1 MAAAGGTVFFVPV
14 QHVDSFTVTAIM
26 DVHHKRNSFLLGD
39 KSLCPDKHIVPFR
52 QKIHNEKT
60 FTIFDRKAARR
71 ESVEE
76 QYKKKKTGSA
86 KKAAPHG
93 IKDRKSASEQ
103 KKKAQRAERIPER
116 KKSNWDDGEFLDDWD
131 EVSGKTAAHSNKR
144 RVKKPAGKSS
154 QTFHEKSSQT
164 FHEKSSQNRTVK
176 RSASASTAASGRN
189 RKRRSA
195 RKEPMAALDI
205 AIALTGVLVLA
216 AAAFTTSMYLGRNEQ
231 NKQMEAVAAVGKN
244 LEAIGMSGEEV
255 LSAVAVAAQNVSEE
269 ASEEETTETENGY
282 EEKDLEAN
290 VDVILKL
297 SSMQKDM
304 KIKFADKNSGK
315 LIGNQ
320 PFTVKLEG
328 ASSQNA
334 KDDDKDGIIYL
345 KDLKAG
351 DYVVTVTGPDEIS
364 GRKAAGISGRVT
376 VKDKIEYKKVDV
388 TDEIKKES
396 EINVAKEDT
405 AIAPA
410 VESVLQDTVEWVA
423 STKTP
428 AGNGQ
433 EYEEVG
439 KSDIPEP
446 AQARLLEPEIKY
458 AYFAKE
464 TQIAVF
470 DQPREESP
478 AERENT
484 PPSESESSS
493 ESEST
498 KPSESESTK
507 STESESESGSSKPT
521 ESESTKPSE
530 SESTKPS
537 ESESATESST
547 AATEPTKTPETK
559 PEEIKVK
566 KITISGSATVEVGQT
581 VSLSV
586 TVSPDNAANKSVR
599 WEIVSGKEFA
609 SVDDKGTVKGVKAG
623 EAKIKAVAQDGSNV
637 ESGISTVKVTEKKIN
652 RGDTK
657 TLLKDK
663 NGNQLYCKDGDTYRE
678 ATTADYYTKDKFY
691 RKKANVE
698 YRYTGWQTIDG
709 RRFFYDK
716 NGTAVTGE
724 QVIQGG
730 DGSLNTGTVMGIDIS
745 KHNGNIDWN
754 AVKNSGVQY
763 VILRCGYRGSA
774 SGVLVEDQKFKSNIQ
789 GATAAGLKVG
799 IYFFSQ
805 AVNEVEAV
813 EEASMTLSLIKKYR
827 ITYPVYID
835 VESANGRADG
845 ISKAARTSVINAF
858 CQTIRNSGYTPGLY
872 ANKNWLTEKIN
883 TGALGGCKIWL
894 AQYVAA
900 PTYGGRYEMWQYSS
914 RGSIAGIKGN
924 VDLNVSYMGY

>member
-1 MAAAGGTVFFVPV
+1 M
-14 QHVDSFTVTAIM
+14 
-26 DVHHKRNSFLLGD
+26 
-39 KSLCPDKHIVPFR
+39 
-52 QKIHNEKT
+52 
-60 FTIFDRKAARR
+60 
-71 ESVEE
+71 EE
-76 QYKKKKTGSA
+76 QHKKKKSGSA

-93 IKDRKSASEQ
+93 IKDRKSVSEQ
-103 KKKAQRAERIPER
+103 KKKAQRAERIPAR

-154 QTFHEKSSQT
+154 Q
-164 FHEKSSQNRTVK
+164 NRTVK

-189 RKRRSA
+189 RKHRSA

-269 ASEEETTETENGY
+269 VSEEETTETETGY

-334 KDDDKDGIIYL
+334 KDDDKDGVIYL

-410 VESVLQDTVEWVA
+410 VESVLQDTVEWVE

-478 AERENT
+478 AESENT

-507 STESESESGSSKPT
+507 PTESESESGSSKPT

-599 WEIVSGKEFA
+599 WEIVSGKEFV

-698 YRYTGWQTIDG
+698 YRYTGGQTIDG
-709 RRFFYDK
+709 KRFFYDK

-724 QVIQGG
+724 QVIQGVKYTFNG

-774 SGVLVEDQKFKSNIQ
+774 SGVLVEDQKFKKNIQ

-813 EEASMTLSLIKKYR
+813 EEASMTLSLIKNYR

>member
-1 MAAAGGTVFFVPV
+1 M
-14 QHVDSFTVTAIM
+14 
-26 DVHHKRNSFLLGD
+26 
-39 KSLCPDKHIVPFR
+39 
-52 QKIHNEKT
+52 
-60 FTIFDRKAARR
+60 
-71 ESVEE
+71 EE
-76 QYKKKKTGSA
+76 QHKKKKTGSA

-93 IKDRKSASEQ
+93 IKDRKSVSEQ

-144 RVKKPAGKSS
+144 RVKKPAGKSN
-154 QTFHEKSSQT
+154 QT
-164 FHEKSSQNRTVK
+164 FHEKSSQNRTVN

-269 ASEEETTETENGY
+269 VSEEETTETETGY

-410 VESVLQDTVEWVA
+410 VESVLQDTVEWVE

-478 AERENT
+478 AESENT

-493 ESEST
+493 
-498 KPSESESTK
+498 
-507 STESESESGSSKPT
+507 

-559 PEEIKVK
+559 PEEVKVK

-581 VSLSV
+581 VSLSAA
-586 TVSPDNAANKSVR
+586 VSPDNAANKSVR
-599 WEIVSGKEFA
+599 WEIVSGKEFV

-709 RRFFYDK
+709 KRFFYDK

-724 QVIQGG
+724 QVIQGVKYTFNG

-774 SGVLVEDQKFKSNIQ
+774 SGVLVEDQKFKRNIQ

>member
-1 MAAAGGTVFFVPV
+1 M
-14 QHVDSFTVTAIM
+14 
-26 DVHHKRNSFLLGD
+26 
-39 KSLCPDKHIVPFR
+39 
-52 QKIHNEKT
+52 
-60 FTIFDRKAARR
+60 
-71 ESVEE
+71 EE

-154 QTFHEKSSQT
+154 QTFHEKSSQ
-164 FHEKSSQNRTVK
+164 NRTVK

-189 RKRRSA
+189 RKHRSA

-269 ASEEETTETENGY
+269 ASEEETTETETGY

-297 SSMQKDM
+297 SSIQKDI
-304 KIKFADKNSGK
+304 KIKVEEKNSVK
-315 LIGNQ
+315 LIVHQ

-328 ASSQNA
+328 ASSQNS
-334 KDDDKDGIIYL
+334 KDEDKDGVIYL

-498 KPSESESTK
+498 KPSESEGTK
-507 STESESESGSSKPT
+507 PSESESESGSSKPT

-599 WEIVSGKEFA
+599 WEIVSGKEFV

-709 RRFFYDK
+709 KRFFYDK

-724 QVIQGG
+724 QVIQGVKYTFNG

>member
-1 MAAAGGTVFFVPV
+1 
-14 QHVDSFTVTAIM
+14 
-26 DVHHKRNSFLLGD
+26 
-39 KSLCPDKHIVPFR
+39 
-52 QKIHNEKT
+52 
-60 FTIFDRKAARR
+60 
-71 ESVEE
+71 
-76 QYKKKKTGSA
+76 
-86 KKAAPHG
+86 
-93 IKDRKSASEQ
+93 
-103 KKKAQRAERIPER
+103 
-116 KKSNWDDGEFLDDWD
+116 
-131 EVSGKTAAHSNKR
+131 
-144 RVKKPAGKSS
+144 
-154 QTFHEKSSQT
+154 
-164 FHEKSSQNRTVK
+164 
-176 RSASASTAASGRN
+176 
-189 RKRRSA
+189 
-195 RKEPMAALDI
+195 MAALDI

-269 ASEEETTETENGY
+269 VSEEETTETETGY

-410 VESVLQDTVEWVA
+410 VESVLQDTVEWVE

-470 DQPREESP
+470 NQPREESP
-478 AERENT
+478 AESENT

-493 ESEST
+493 
-498 KPSESESTK
+498 
-507 STESESESGSSKPT
+507 

-599 WEIVSGKEFA
+599 WEIVSGKEFV

-709 RRFFYDK
+709 KRFFYDK

-724 QVIQGG
+724 QVIQGVKYTFNG

-774 SGVLVEDQKFKSNIQ
+774 SGVLVEDQKFKKNIQ

-813 EEASMTLSLIKKYR
+813 EEASMTLSLIKNYR

>member
-76 QYKKKKTGSA
+76 QHKKKKTGSA

-93 IKDRKSASEQ
+93 IKDRKSVSEQ

-154 QTFHEKSSQT
+154 Q
-164 FHEKSSQNRTVK
+164 NRTVK

-189 RKRRSA
+189 RKHRSA

-269 ASEEETTETENGY
+269 ASEEETTETGY

-478 AERENT
+478 AEGENT
-484 PPSESESSS
+484 PPTESESSS

-498 KPSESESTK
+498 KPSESEGTK
-507 STESESESGSSKPT
+507 PSESESESGSSKPT

-559 PEEIKVK
+559 PEEVKVK

-599 WEIVSGKEFA
+599 WEIVSGKEFV

-709 RRFFYDK
+709 KRFFYDK

-724 QVIQGG
+724 QVIQGVKYTFNG

-774 SGVLVEDQKFKSNIQ
+774 SGVLVEDQKFKRNIQ

-813 EEASMTLSLIKKYR
+813 EEASMTLSLIKNYR

>member
-1 MAAAGGTVFFVPV
+1 M
-14 QHVDSFTVTAIM
+14 
-26 DVHHKRNSFLLGD
+26 
-39 KSLCPDKHIVPFR
+39 
-52 QKIHNEKT
+52 
-60 FTIFDRKAARR
+60 
-71 ESVEE
+71 EE
-76 QYKKKKTGSA
+76 QHKKKKSGSA

-93 IKDRKSASEQ
+93 IKDRKSVSEQ

-131 EVSGKTAAHSNKR
+131 EVSGKTAAHSSKR

-154 QTFHEKSSQT
+154 QTFHEKSSQ
-164 FHEKSSQNRTVK
+164 NRTAK
-176 RSASASTAASGRN
+176 RSGSASAAASGRN
-189 RKRRSA
+189 RNRRSA

-244 LEAIGMSGEEV
+244 LEDIGMSGEEV
-255 LSAVAVAAQNVSEE
+255 LSAVAVAAQNASEE
-269 ASEEETTETENGY
+269 ASEEETTETETGY

-328 ASSQNA
+328 ASNQNA

-364 GRKAAGISGRVT
+364 GRKTAGISGRVT

-405 AIAPA
+405 AIAPS

-478 AERENT
+478 AESENT

-507 STESESESGSSKPT
+507 PSESASESGSSKPT

-559 PEEIKVK
+559 PEEVKVK

-581 VSLSV
+581 VSLSAA
-586 TVSPDNAANKSVR
+586 VSPDNAANKSVR
-599 WEIVSGKEFA
+599 WEIVSGKEFV

-637 ESGISTVKVTEKKIN
+637 ESGISTVKVTEKKTN

-709 RRFFYDK
+709 KRFFYDK

-724 QVIQGG
+724 QVIQGVKYTFNG

-813 EEASMTLSLIKKYR
+813 EEASMTLSLIKNYR

-900 PTYGGRYEMWQYSS
+900 PTYAGRYEMWQYSS

>member
-1 MAAAGGTVFFVPV
+1 M
-14 QHVDSFTVTAIM
+14 
-26 DVHHKRNSFLLGD
+26 
-39 KSLCPDKHIVPFR
+39 
-52 QKIHNEKT
+52 
-60 FTIFDRKAARR
+60 
-71 ESVEE
+71 EE
-76 QYKKKKTGSA
+76 QHKKKKTGSA

-93 IKDRKSASEQ
+93 IKDRKSVSEQ

-154 QTFHEKSSQT
+154 QTFHEKSSQ
-164 FHEKSSQNRTVK
+164 NRTVK
-176 RSASASTAASGRN
+176 RSGSASTAASGRN
-189 RKRRSA
+189 RKHRSA

-216 AAAFTTSMYLGRNEQ
+216 AAAFTTSMYLRRNEQ
-231 NKQMEAVAAVGKN
+231 NKQMEAVAVVGKN

-255 LSAVAVAAQNVSEE
+255 LSAVAVAAQNAPEE
-269 ASEEETTETENGY
+269 ASEEETTETETGY

-410 VESVLQDTVEWVA
+410 VESVLHDTVEWVA

-470 DQPREESP
+470 DQTREESP
-478 AERENT
+478 AENENT
-484 PPSESESSS
+484 PPTESESSS

-498 KPSESESTK
+498 KPSESEGTK
-507 STESESESGSSKPT
+507 PTESKSESGSSKPT

-547 AATEPTKTPETK
+547 AVTEPTKTPETK
-559 PEEIKVK
+559 PEEVKVK

-599 WEIVSGKEFA
+599 WEIVSGKEFV

-637 ESGISTVKVTEKKIN
+637 ESGISTVKVTEKKTN

-709 RRFFYDK
+709 KRFFYDK

-724 QVIQGG
+724 QVIQGVKYTFNG

-774 SGVLVEDQKFKSNIQ
+774 SGVLVEDQKFKRNIQ

-813 EEASMTLSLIKKYR
+813 EEASMTLSLIKNYR

>member
-1 MAAAGGTVFFVPV
+1 M
-14 QHVDSFTVTAIM
+14 
-26 DVHHKRNSFLLGD
+26 
-39 KSLCPDKHIVPFR
+39 
-52 QKIHNEKT
+52 
-60 FTIFDRKAARR
+60 
-71 ESVEE
+71 EE
-76 QYKKKKTGSA
+76 QHKKKKTGSA

-93 IKDRKSASEQ
+93 IKDRKSVSEQ

-154 QTFHEKSSQT
+154 Q
-164 FHEKSSQNRTVK
+164 NRTVK
-176 RSASASTAASGRN
+176 HSASASTAASGRN
-189 RKRRSA
+189 RKHRSA

-244 LEAIGMSGEEV
+244 LEDIGMSGEEV
-255 LSAVAVAAQNVSEE
+255 LSAVAVAAQNASEE
-269 ASEEETTETENGY
+269 ASEEETTETETGY

-328 ASSQNA
+328 ASNQNA

-364 GRKAAGISGRVT
+364 GRKTAGISGRVT

-405 AIAPA
+405 AIAPS

-478 AERENT
+478 AESENT

-507 STESESESGSSKPT
+507 PSESESESGSSKPT

-559 PEEIKVK
+559 PEEVKVK

-599 WEIVSGKEFA
+599 WEIVSGKEFV

-709 RRFFYDK
+709 KRFFYDK

-724 QVIQGG
+724 QVIQGVKYTFNG

-774 SGVLVEDQKFKSNIQ
+774 SGVLVEDQKFKRNIQ

-813 EEASMTLSLIKKYR
+813 EEASMTLSLIKNYR

>member
-1 MAAAGGTVFFVPV
+1 MEG
-14 QHVDSFTVTAIM
+14 QH
-26 DVHHKRNSFLLGD
+26 
-39 KSLCPDKHIVPFR
+39 
-52 QKIHNEKT
+52 
-60 FTIFDRKAARR
+60 
-71 ESVEE
+71 
-76 QYKKKKTGSA
+76 KKKKTGTA

-93 IKDRKSASEQ
+93 IKDRKSVSEQ
-103 KKKAQRAERIPER
+103 KKKAQRAERISER
-116 KKSNWDDGEFLDDWD
+116 KKSNRDDGEFLDDWD

-154 QTFHEKSSQT
+154 QTFHEKSSQ
-164 FHEKSSQNRTVK
+164 NRTVK
-176 RSASASTAASGRN
+176 RSASALTAASGRN
-189 RKRRSA
+189 RTHRSA

-255 LSAVAVAAQNVSEE
+255 LSAVAVAAQNASEE
-269 ASEEETTETENGY
+269 ASEEETAETETGY

-478 AERENT
+478 AESENT
-484 PPSESESSS
+484 PPTESESSS

-498 KPSESESTK
+498 KPSESEGTK
-507 STESESESGSSKPT
+507 PTESESESGSSKPT

-599 WEIVSGKEFA
+599 WEIVSGKEFV

-623 EAKIKAVAQDGSNV
+623 EAKIKVVAQDGSDV

-709 RRFFYDK
+709 KRFFYDK

-724 QVIQGG
+724 QVIQGVKYTFNG

-774 SGVLVEDQKFKSNIQ
+774 SGVLVEDQKFRSNIQ

-813 EEASMTLSLIKKYR
+813 EEASMTLSLIKNYK

>member
-1 MAAAGGTVFFVPV
+1 M
-14 QHVDSFTVTAIM
+14 
-26 DVHHKRNSFLLGD
+26 
-39 KSLCPDKHIVPFR
+39 
-52 QKIHNEKT
+52 
-60 FTIFDRKAARR
+60 
-71 ESVEE
+71 EE
-76 QYKKKKTGSA
+76 QHKKKKSGSA

-93 IKDRKSASEQ
+93 IKDRKSVSEQ

-131 EVSGKTAAHSNKR
+131 EVSGKTAAHSSKR

-154 QTFHEKSSQT
+154 QTFHEKSSQ
-164 FHEKSSQNRTVK
+164 NRTAK
-176 RSASASTAASGRN
+176 RPGSASTAASGRN

-244 LEAIGMSGEEV
+244 LEDIGMSGEEV
-255 LSAVAVAAQNVSEE
+255 LSAVAVAAQNASEE
-269 ASEEETTETENGY
+269 VSEEETTETETGY

-328 ASSQNA
+328 ASNQNA

-364 GRKAAGISGRVT
+364 GRKTAGISGRVT

-405 AIAPA
+405 AIAPS

-478 AERENT
+478 AESENT

-507 STESESESGSSKPT
+507 PSESASESGSSKPT

-559 PEEIKVK
+559 PEEVKVK

-581 VSLSV
+581 ISLSAA
-586 TVSPDNAANKSVR
+586 VSPDNAANKSVR
-599 WEIVSGKEFA
+599 WEIVSGKEFV

-637 ESGISTVKVTEKKIN
+637 ESGISTVKVTEKKVN

-709 RRFFYDK
+709 KRFFYDK

-724 QVIQGG
+724 QVIQGVKYTFNG

-813 EEASMTLSLIKKYR
+813 EEASMTLSLIKNYR

>member
-1 MAAAGGTVFFVPV
+1 MEG
-14 QHVDSFTVTAIM
+14 QH
-26 DVHHKRNSFLLGD
+26 
-39 KSLCPDKHIVPFR
+39 
-52 QKIHNEKT
+52 
-60 FTIFDRKAARR
+60 
-71 ESVEE
+71 
-76 QYKKKKTGSA
+76 KKKKSGSA
-86 KKAAPHG
+86 KKAASHG
-93 IKDRKSASEQ
+93 IKDRKSVSEQ

-116 KKSNWDDGEFLDDWD
+116 KRSNWDDGEFLDDWD
-131 EVSGKTAAHSNKR
+131 EVSGKTAAHSSKR
-144 RVKKPAGKSS
+144 RVKKPAGKR
-154 QTFHEKSSQT
+154 SQT
-164 FHEKSSQNRTVK
+164 FHEKSSQNRTAK
-176 RSASASTAASGRN
+176 RPGSASTAVSGRN

-244 LEAIGMSGEEV
+244 LEDIGMSGEEV
-255 LSAVAVAAQNVSEE
+255 LSAVAVAAQNASEE
-269 ASEEETTETENGY
+269 ASEEETTETETGY

-304 KIKFADKNSGK
+304 KIKFADKSSGK

-328 ASSQNA
+328 ASNQNA

-364 GRKAAGISGRVT
+364 GRKTAGISGRVT

-405 AIAPA
+405 AIAPS

-470 DQPREESP
+470 EQPREESP
-478 AERENT
+478 VESENT

-507 STESESESGSSKPT
+507 PSESASESGSSKPT

-559 PEEIKVK
+559 PEEVKVK

-581 VSLSV
+581 ISLSAA
-586 TVSPDNAANKSVR
+586 VSPDNAANKSVR
-599 WEIVSGKEFA
+599 WEIVSGKEFV

-637 ESGISTVKVTEKKIN
+637 ESGISTVKVTEKKTN

-709 RRFFYDK
+709 KRFFYDK

-724 QVIQGG
+724 QVIQGVKYTFNG

-813 EEASMTLSLIKKYR
+813 EEASMTLSLIKNYR

-900 PTYGGRYEMWQYSS
+900 PTYAGRYEMWQYSS

>member
-1 MAAAGGTVFFVPV
+1 M
-14 QHVDSFTVTAIM
+14 
-26 DVHHKRNSFLLGD
+26 
-39 KSLCPDKHIVPFR
+39 
-52 QKIHNEKT
+52 
-60 FTIFDRKAARR
+60 
-71 ESVEE
+71 EE
-76 QYKKKKTGSA
+76 QHKKKTTGSA

-93 IKDRKSASEQ
+93 IKDRKSVSEQ

-144 RVKKPAGKSS
+144 YVKKPAG
-154 QTFHEKSSQT
+154 
-164 FHEKSSQNRTVK
+164 KSSQNRTVK

-189 RKRRSA
+189 RKHRSA

-269 ASEEETTETENGY
+269 VSEEETTETETGY

-478 AERENT
+478 EERENT

-498 KPSESESTK
+498 KPSESEGTK
-507 STESESESGSSKPT
+507 PTESESESGSSKPT

-599 WEIVSGKEFA
+599 WEIVSGKEFV

-709 RRFFYDK
+709 KRFFYDK

-724 QVIQGG
+724 QVIQGVKYTFNG
-730 DGSLNTGTVMGIDIS
+730 DGSLNMGTVMGIDIS

-774 SGVLVEDQKFKSNIQ
+774 SGVLVEDQKFKRNIQ

-813 EEASMTLSLIKKYR
+813 EEASMTLSLIKNYR

>member
-1 MAAAGGTVFFVPV
+1 M
-14 QHVDSFTVTAIM
+14 
-26 DVHHKRNSFLLGD
+26 
-39 KSLCPDKHIVPFR
+39 
-52 QKIHNEKT
+52 
-60 FTIFDRKAARR
+60 
-71 ESVEE
+71 EE
-76 QYKKKKTGSA
+76 QHKKKKTGSA

-93 IKDRKSASEQ
+93 IKDRKSVSEQ

-154 QTFHEKSSQT
+154 Q
-164 FHEKSSQNRTVK
+164 NRTVK

-189 RKRRSA
+189 RKHRSA

-269 ASEEETTETENGY
+269 ASEEETTETGY

-478 AERENT
+478 AEGENT
-484 PPSESESSS
+484 PPTESESSS

-498 KPSESESTK
+498 KPSESEGTK
-507 STESESESGSSKPT
+507 PSESESESGSSKPT

-559 PEEIKVK
+559 PEEVKVK

-599 WEIVSGKEFA
+599 WEIVSGKEFV

-709 RRFFYDK
+709 KRFFYDK

-724 QVIQGG
+724 QVIQGVKYTFNG

-774 SGVLVEDQKFKSNIQ
+774 SGVLVEDQKFKRNIQ

-924 VDLNVSYMGY
+924 VDLNISYMSY

>member
-1 MAAAGGTVFFVPV
+1 M
-14 QHVDSFTVTAIM
+14 
-26 DVHHKRNSFLLGD
+26 
-39 KSLCPDKHIVPFR
+39 
-52 QKIHNEKT
+52 
-60 FTIFDRKAARR
+60 
-71 ESVEE
+71 EE
-76 QYKKKKTGSA
+76 QHKKKKTGSA

-93 IKDRKSASEQ
+93 IKDRKSVSEQ

-154 QTFHEKSSQT
+154 QTFHEKSSQ
-164 FHEKSSQNRTVK
+164 NRTVK
-176 RSASASTAASGRN
+176 RSVSASTAASGRN
-189 RKRRSA
+189 RKHRSA

-244 LEAIGMSGEEV
+244 LEAIGMPGEEV
-255 LSAVAVAAQNVSEE
+255 LSAVAVAAQNAPEE
-269 ASEEETTETENGY
+269 VSEEETTETETETGY

-351 DYVVTVTGPDEIS
+351 DYVVTVTGPGEIS

-478 AERENT
+478 AEGENT
-484 PPSESESSS
+484 PPTESESSS

-498 KPSESESTK
+498 KPSESEGTK
-507 STESESESGSSKPT
+507 PTESESESGSSKPT

-599 WEIVSGKEFA
+599 WEIVSGKEFV

-709 RRFFYDK
+709 KRFFYDK

-724 QVIQGG
+724 QVIQGVKYTFNG

-789 GATAAGLKVG
+789 DATAAGLKVG

-845 ISKAARTSVINAF
+845 ISKEARTSVINAF

>member
-1 MAAAGGTVFFVPV
+1 M
-14 QHVDSFTVTAIM
+14 
-26 DVHHKRNSFLLGD
+26 
-39 KSLCPDKHIVPFR
+39 
-52 QKIHNEKT
+52 
-60 FTIFDRKAARR
+60 
-71 ESVEE
+71 EE
-76 QYKKKKTGSA
+76 QHKKKKTGSA

-93 IKDRKSASEQ
+93 IKDRKSVSEQ

-116 KKSNWDDGEFLDDWD
+116 KKSNRDDREFLDDWD

-154 QTFHEKSSQT
+154 QTFHEKSSQ
-164 FHEKSSQNRTVK
+164 NRTVK

-189 RKRRSA
+189 RKHRSA

-255 LSAVAVAAQNVSEE
+255 LSAVAVAAQNAPEE
-269 ASEEETTETENGY
+269 ASEEETTETETETGY

-304 KIKFADKNSGK
+304 KIKFADKSSGK

-464 TQIAVF
+464 TQIAVLN
-470 DQPREESP
+470 QPREEAP
-478 AERENT
+478 AENENT
-484 PPSESESSS
+484 PPTESESSS
-493 ESEST
+493 GSEST
-498 KPSESESTK
+498 KPSESEGTK
-507 STESESESGSSKPT
+507 PSESESESGSSKPT

-599 WEIVSGKEFA
+599 WEIVSGKEFV

-709 RRFFYDK
+709 KRFFYDK

-724 QVIQGG
+724 QVIQGVKYTFNG

-813 EEASMTLSLIKKYR
+813 EEASMTLSLIKKHR

-845 ISKAARTSVINAF
+845 ISKEARTSVINAF

>member
-1 MAAAGGTVFFVPV
+1 M
-14 QHVDSFTVTAIM
+14 
-26 DVHHKRNSFLLGD
+26 
-39 KSLCPDKHIVPFR
+39 
-52 QKIHNEKT
+52 
-60 FTIFDRKAARR
+60 
-71 ESVEE
+71 EE
-76 QYKKKKTGSA
+76 QHKKKKSGSA

-93 IKDRKSASEQ
+93 IKDRKSVSEQ

-131 EVSGKTAAHSNKR
+131 EVSGKTAAHSSKR
-144 RVKKPAGKSS
+144 RVKKSAG
-154 QTFHEKSSQT
+154 
-164 FHEKSSQNRTVK
+164 KSSQNRTAK
-176 RSASASTAASGRN
+176 RPGSASAAASGRN
-189 RKRRSA
+189 RNRRSA

-244 LEAIGMSGEEV
+244 LEDIGMSGEEV
-255 LSAVAVAAQNVSEE
+255 LSAVAVAAQNASEE
-269 ASEEETTETENGY
+269 ASEEETTETETGY

-328 ASSQNA
+328 ASNQNA

-364 GRKAAGISGRVT
+364 GRKTAGISGRVT

-478 AERENT
+478 AEGENT

-498 KPSESESTK
+498 KPSESEGTK
-507 STESESESGSSKPT
+507 PSESESESGSSKPT

-559 PEEIKVK
+559 PEEVKVK

-581 VSLSV
+581 ISLSAA
-586 TVSPDNAANKSVR
+586 VSPDNAANKSVR
-599 WEIVSGKEFA
+599 WEIVSGKEFV

-637 ESGISTVKVTEKKIN
+637 ESGISTVKVTEKKTN

-709 RRFFYDK
+709 KRFFYDK

-724 QVIQGG
+724 QVIQGVKYTFNG

-813 EEASMTLSLIKKYR
+813 EEASMTLSLIKNYR

-900 PTYGGRYEMWQYSS
+900 PTYAGRYEMWQYSS

>member
-1 MAAAGGTVFFVPV
+1 MEG
-14 QHVDSFTVTAIM
+14 QH
-26 DVHHKRNSFLLGD
+26 
-39 KSLCPDKHIVPFR
+39 
-52 QKIHNEKT
+52 
-60 FTIFDRKAARR
+60 
-71 ESVEE
+71 
-76 QYKKKKTGSA
+76 KKKKTGTA

-93 IKDRKSASEQ
+93 IKDRKSVSEQ
-103 KKKAQRAERIPER
+103 KKKAQRAERISER
-116 KKSNWDDGEFLDDWD
+116 KKSNRDDGEFLDDWD

-154 QTFHEKSSQT
+154 QTFHEKSSQ
-164 FHEKSSQNRTVK
+164 NRTVK
-176 RSASASTAASGRN
+176 RSASALTAASGRN
-189 RKRRSA
+189 RTHRSA

-255 LSAVAVAAQNVSEE
+255 LSAVAVAAQNASEE
-269 ASEEETTETENGY
+269 ASEEETAETETGY

-478 AERENT
+478 AESENT
-484 PPSESESSS
+484 PPTESESSS

-498 KPSESESTK
+498 KPSESEGTK
-507 STESESESGSSKPT
+507 PTESESESGSSKPT

-599 WEIVSGKEFA
+599 WEIVSGKEFV

-623 EAKIKAVAQDGSNV
+623 EAKIKAVAQDGSDV

-709 RRFFYDK
+709 KRFFYDK

-724 QVIQGG
+724 QVIQGVKYTFNG

-813 EEASMTLSLIKKYR
+813 EEASMTLSLIKNYK

>member
-1 MAAAGGTVFFVPV
+1 M
-14 QHVDSFTVTAIM
+14 
-26 DVHHKRNSFLLGD
+26 
-39 KSLCPDKHIVPFR
+39 
-52 QKIHNEKT
+52 
-60 FTIFDRKAARR
+60 
-71 ESVEE
+71 EE
-76 QYKKKKTGSA
+76 QHKKKKSGSA

-93 IKDRKSASEQ
+93 IKDRKSVSEQ

-131 EVSGKTAAHSNKR
+131 EVSGKTAAHSSKR
-144 RVKKPAGKSS
+144 RVKKPAGKR
-154 QTFHEKSSQT
+154 SQT
-164 FHEKSSQNRTVK
+164 FHEKSSQNRTAK
-176 RSASASTAASGRN
+176 RPGSASTAVSGRN

-269 ASEEETTETENGY
+269 ASEEETTETETGY

-405 AIAPA
+405 AIAPS

-507 STESESESGSSKPT
+507 PSESASESGSSKPT

-530 SESTKPS
+530 SESIKPS

-581 VSLSV
+581 VSFSV

-599 WEIVSGKEFA
+599 WEIVSGKEFV

-637 ESGISTVKVTEKKIN
+637 ESGISTVKVTEKKTN

-709 RRFFYDK
+709 KRFFYDK

-724 QVIQGG
+724 QVIQGVKYTFNG

-774 SGVLVEDQKFKSNIQ
+774 SGVLVEDQKFKRNIQ

-813 EEASMTLSLIKKYR
+813 EEASMTLSLIKNYR

>member
-1 MAAAGGTVFFVPV
+1 M
-14 QHVDSFTVTAIM
+14 
-26 DVHHKRNSFLLGD
+26 
-39 KSLCPDKHIVPFR
+39 
-52 QKIHNEKT
+52 
-60 FTIFDRKAARR
+60 
-71 ESVEE
+71 EE
-76 QYKKKKTGSA
+76 QHKKKKTGSA

-93 IKDRKSASEQ
+93 IKDRKSVSEQ
-103 KKKAQRAERIPER
+103 KKRRSAERIPER

-154 QTFHEKSSQT
+154 QTFHEKSSQ
-164 FHEKSSQNRTVK
+164 NRTVK
-176 RSASASTAASGRN
+176 RSGSASTAASGRN
-189 RKRRSA
+189 RKHRSA

-216 AAAFTTSMYLGRNEQ
+216 AAAFTTSMYLRRNEQ
-231 NKQMEAVAAVGKN
+231 NKQMEAVAVVGKN

-255 LSAVAVAAQNVSEE
+255 LSAVAVAAQNAPEE
-269 ASEEETTETENGY
+269 ASEEETTETETGY

-470 DQPREESP
+470 DQTREESP
-478 AERENT
+478 AENENT
-484 PPSESESSS
+484 PPTESESSS

-498 KPSESESTK
+498 KPSESEGTK
-507 STESESESGSSKPT
+507 PSESESESGSSKPT

-547 AATEPTKTPETK
+547 AVTEPTKTPETK
-559 PEEIKVK
+559 PEEVKVK

-599 WEIVSGKEFA
+599 WEIVSGKEFV

-709 RRFFYDK
+709 KRFFYDK

-724 QVIQGG
+724 QVIQGVKYTFNG

>member
-1 MAAAGGTVFFVPV
+1 M
-14 QHVDSFTVTAIM
+14 
-26 DVHHKRNSFLLGD
+26 
-39 KSLCPDKHIVPFR
+39 
-52 QKIHNEKT
+52 
-60 FTIFDRKAARR
+60 
-71 ESVEE
+71 EE
-76 QYKKKKTGSA
+76 QHKKKKTGSA

-93 IKDRKSASEQ
+93 IKDRKSVSEQ

-131 EVSGKTAAHSNKR
+131 EVSGKTPAHSNKR
-144 RVKKPAGKSS
+144 RVKKPAG
-154 QTFHEKSSQT
+154 KSSQT

-189 RKRRSA
+189 RKHRSA

-216 AAAFTTSMYLGRNEQ
+216 AAVFTTSMYLGRNEQ

-269 ASEEETTETENGY
+269 ASEEETTETETGY

-410 VESVLQDTVEWVA
+410 VESVLQDTVEWVE

-470 DQPREESP
+470 NQTREESP
-478 AERENT
+478 AEGENT

-493 ESEST
+493 
-498 KPSESESTK
+498 
-507 STESESESGSSKPT
+507 

-599 WEIVSGKEFA
+599 WEIVSGKEFV

-709 RRFFYDK
+709 KRFFYDK

-724 QVIQGG
+724 QVIQGVKYTFNG

-774 SGVLVEDQKFKSNIQ
+774 SGVLVEDQKFKRNIQ

-813 EEASMTLSLIKKYR
+813 EEASMTLSLIKNYR

>member
-1 MAAAGGTVFFVPV
+1 MKMTEAEFQRIYRYVKLHYGIDMSKKKEIMTGRLENYVVVHGYASYDAFMNALETDPTGHMEKRLIGMLTTNHTFFMREFEHMEYLSRVVLPELSKKEAKTKDLGIWCAAA
-14 QHVDSFTVTAIM
+14 S
-26 DVHHKRNSFLLGD
+26 
-39 KSLCPDKHIVPFR
+39 
-52 QKIHNEKT
+52 
-60 FTIFDRKAARR
+60 
-71 ESVEE
+71 
-76 QYKKKKTGSA
+76 
-86 KKAAPHG
+86 
-93 IKDRKSASEQ
+93 
-103 KKKAQRAERIPER
+103 
-116 KKSNWDDGEFLDDWD
+116 
-131 EVSGKTAAHSNKR
+131 
-144 RVKKPAGKSS
+144 
-154 QTFHEKSSQT
+154 
-164 FHEKSSQNRTVK
+164 
-176 RSASASTAASGRN
+176 
-189 RKRRSA
+189 
-195 RKEPMAALDI
+195 
-205 AIALTGVLVLA
+205 
-216 AAAFTTSMYLGRNEQ
+216 
-231 NKQMEAVAAVGKN
+231 
-244 LEAIGMSGEEV
+244 SGEEPYMLV
-255 LSAVAVAAQNVSEE
+255 MLIKDYFGLDHANWDTTILATDVSAEILEQATRGIYTADAIAPMPAQWKRRYFK
-269 ASEEETTETENGY
+269 AC
-282 EEKDLEAN
+282 
-290 VDVILKL
+290 
-297 SSMQKDM
+297 
-304 KIKFADKNSGK
+304 
-315 LIGNQ
+315 
-320 PFTVKLEG
+320 P
-328 ASSQNA
+328 
-334 KDDDKDGIIYL
+334 DGLHYQ
-345 KDLKAG
+345 
-351 DYVVTVTGPDEIS
+351 
-364 GRKAAGISGRVT
+364 
-376 VKDKIEYKKVDV
+376 V

-464 TQIAVF
+464 TQIVVF

-478 AERENT
+478 AESENT

-498 KPSESESTK
+498 KPSESEGTK
-507 STESESESGSSKPT
+507 PTESESESGSSKPT

-559 PEEIKVK
+559 PEEVKVK

-599 WEIVSGKEFA
+599 WEIVSGKEFV

-709 RRFFYDK
+709 KRFFYDK

-724 QVIQGG
+724 QVIQGVKYTFNG

>member
-1 MAAAGGTVFFVPV
+1 M
-14 QHVDSFTVTAIM
+14 
-26 DVHHKRNSFLLGD
+26 
-39 KSLCPDKHIVPFR
+39 
-52 QKIHNEKT
+52 
-60 FTIFDRKAARR
+60 
-71 ESVEE
+71 EE
-76 QYKKKKTGSA
+76 QHKKKKTGSA

-93 IKDRKSASEQ
+93 IKDRKSVSEQ

-116 KKSNWDDGEFLDDWD
+116 KKSNRDDGEFLDDWD

-154 QTFHEKSSQT
+154 QTFHEKSSQ
-164 FHEKSSQNRTVK
+164 NRTVK
-176 RSASASTAASGRN
+176 RSASALTAASGRN
-189 RKRRSA
+189 RKHRSA

-255 LSAVAVAAQNVSEE
+255 LSAVAVAAQNAPEE
-269 ASEEETTETENGY
+269 VSEEETTETETETGY

-470 DQPREESP
+470 DQTREESP
-478 AERENT
+478 AENENT
-484 PPSESESSS
+484 PPTESESSS

-498 KPSESESTK
+498 KPSESEGTK
-507 STESESESGSSKPT
+507 PTESESESGSSKPT

-599 WEIVSGKEFA
+599 WEIVSGKEFV

-709 RRFFYDK
+709 KRFFYDK

-724 QVIQGG
+724 QVIQGVKYTFNG

-813 EEASMTLSLIKKYR
+813 EEASMTLSLIKNYR

>member
-1 MAAAGGTVFFVPV
+1 M
-14 QHVDSFTVTAIM
+14 
-26 DVHHKRNSFLLGD
+26 
-39 KSLCPDKHIVPFR
+39 
-52 QKIHNEKT
+52 
-60 FTIFDRKAARR
+60 
-71 ESVEE
+71 EE
-76 QYKKKKTGSA
+76 QHKKKKSGSA

-93 IKDRKSASEQ
+93 IKDRKSVSEQ

-116 KKSNWDDGEFLDDWD
+116 KRSNWDDGEFLDDWD
-131 EVSGKTAAHSNKR
+131 EVSGKTAAHSSKR

-154 QTFHEKSSQT
+154 QTFHEKSSQ
-164 FHEKSSQNRTVK
+164 NRTAK
-176 RSASASTAASGRN
+176 RSGSASAAASGRN
-189 RKRRSA
+189 RNRRSA

-244 LEAIGMSGEEV
+244 LEDIGMSGEEV
-255 LSAVAVAAQNVSEE
+255 LSAVAVAAQNASEE
-269 ASEEETTETENGY
+269 ASEEETTETETGY

-304 KIKFADKNSGK
+304 KIKFADKSSGK

-328 ASSQNA
+328 ASNQNA

-364 GRKAAGISGRVT
+364 GRKTAGISGRVT

-405 AIAPA
+405 AIAPS

-478 AERENT
+478 VESENT

-507 STESESESGSSKPT
+507 PSESASESGSSKPT

-559 PEEIKVK
+559 PEEVKVK

-581 VSLSV
+581 ISLSAA
-586 TVSPDNAANKSVR
+586 VSPDNAANKSVR
-599 WEIVSGKEFA
+599 WEIVSGKEFV

-637 ESGISTVKVTEKKIN
+637 ESGTSTVKVTEKKVN

-709 RRFFYDK
+709 KRFFYDK

-724 QVIQGG
+724 QVIQGVKYTFNG

-813 EEASMTLSLIKKYR
+813 EEASMTLSLIKNYR

-900 PTYGGRYEMWQYSS
+900 PTYAGRYEMWQYSS

>member
-60 FTIFDRKAARR
+60 FTIFDRKAGRR

-76 QYKKKKTGSA
+76 QHKKKKTGSA

-93 IKDRKSASEQ
+93 IKDRKSVSEQ

-154 QTFHEKSSQT
+154 QTFHEKSSQ
-164 FHEKSSQNRTVK
+164 NRTVK
-176 RSASASTAASGRN
+176 RSGSASTAASGRN
-189 RKRRSA
+189 RKHRSA

-269 ASEEETTETENGY
+269 VSEEETTETETGY

-470 DQPREESP
+470 NQPREESP
-478 AERENT
+478 AESENT
-484 PPSESESSS
+484 
-493 ESEST
+493 
-498 KPSESESTK
+498 
-507 STESESESGSSKPT
+507 
-521 ESESTKPSE
+521 
-530 SESTKPS
+530 
-537 ESESATESST
+537 
-547 AATEPTKTPETK
+547 
-559 PEEIKVK
+559 
-566 KITISGSATVEVGQT
+566 
-581 VSLSV
+581 
-586 TVSPDNAANKSVR
+586 
-599 WEIVSGKEFA
+599 
-609 SVDDKGTVKGVKAG
+609 
-623 EAKIKAVAQDGSNV
+623 
-637 ESGISTVKVTEKKIN
+637 
-652 RGDTK
+652 
-657 TLLKDK
+657 
-663 NGNQLYCKDGDTYRE
+663 
-678 ATTADYYTKDKFY
+678 
-691 RKKANVE
+691 
-698 YRYTGWQTIDG
+698 
-709 RRFFYDK
+709 
-716 NGTAVTGE
+716 
-724 QVIQGG
+724 
-730 DGSLNTGTVMGIDIS
+730 
-745 KHNGNIDWN
+745 
-754 AVKNSGVQY
+754 
-763 VILRCGYRGSA
+763 
-774 SGVLVEDQKFKSNIQ
+774 
-789 GATAAGLKVG
+789 
-799 IYFFSQ
+799 
-805 AVNEVEAV
+805 
-813 EEASMTLSLIKKYR
+813 
-827 ITYPVYID
+827 
-835 VESANGRADG
+835 
-845 ISKAARTSVINAF
+845 
-858 CQTIRNSGYTPGLY
+858 
-872 ANKNWLTEKIN
+872 
-883 TGALGGCKIWL
+883 
-894 AQYVAA
+894 
-900 PTYGGRYEMWQYSS
+900 
-914 RGSIAGIKGN
+914 
-924 VDLNVSYMGY
+924 VSYTHLTLPTT

>member
-1 MAAAGGTVFFVPV
+1 M
-14 QHVDSFTVTAIM
+14 
-26 DVHHKRNSFLLGD
+26 
-39 KSLCPDKHIVPFR
+39 
-52 QKIHNEKT
+52 
-60 FTIFDRKAARR
+60 
-71 ESVEE
+71 EE
-76 QYKKKKTGSA
+76 QHKKKKTGSA

-93 IKDRKSASEQ
+93 IKDRKSVSEQ

-154 QTFHEKSSQT
+154 Q
-164 FHEKSSQNRTVK
+164 NRTVK

-189 RKRRSA
+189 RKHRSA

-269 ASEEETTETENGY
+269 ASEEETTETGY

-478 AERENT
+478 AEGENT
-484 PPSESESSS
+484 PPTESESSS

-498 KPSESESTK
+498 KPSESEGTK
-507 STESESESGSSKPT
+507 PSESESESGSSKPT

-559 PEEIKVK
+559 PEEVKVK

-599 WEIVSGKEFA
+599 WEIVSGKEFV

-709 RRFFYDK
+709 KRFFYDK

-724 QVIQGG
+724 QVIQGVKYTFNG

-774 SGVLVEDQKFKSNIQ
+774 SGVLVEDQKFKRNIQ

-813 EEASMTLSLIKKYR
+813 EEASMTLSLIKNYR

>member
-1 MAAAGGTVFFVPV
+1 M
-14 QHVDSFTVTAIM
+14 
-26 DVHHKRNSFLLGD
+26 
-39 KSLCPDKHIVPFR
+39 
-52 QKIHNEKT
+52 
-60 FTIFDRKAARR
+60 
-71 ESVEE
+71 EE
-76 QYKKKKTGSA
+76 QHKKKKTGSA

-93 IKDRKSASEQ
+93 IKDRKSVSEQ

-131 EVSGKTAAHSNKR
+131 EVSGKTAEHSNKR

-154 QTFHEKSSQT
+154 QTFHEKSSQ
-164 FHEKSSQNRTVK
+164 NRTVK
-176 RSASASTAASGRN
+176 RSGSASTAASGRN
-189 RKRRSA
+189 RKHRSA

-255 LSAVAVAAQNVSEE
+255 LSAVAVAAQNAPEE
-269 ASEEETTETENGY
+269 ASEEETTETETGY

-470 DQPREESP
+470 NQPREESP
-478 AERENT
+478 AESENT
-484 PPSESESSS
+484 PPTESESSS
-493 ESEST
+493 
-498 KPSESESTK
+498 
-507 STESESESGSSKPT
+507 G
-521 ESESTKPSE
+521 SESTKPSE

-559 PEEIKVK
+559 PEEVKIK

-599 WEIVSGKEFA
+599 WEIVSGKEFV

-709 RRFFYDK
+709 KRFFYDK

-724 QVIQGG
+724 QVIQGVKYTFNG

-845 ISKAARTSVINAF
+845 ISKEARTSVINAF

>member
-1 MAAAGGTVFFVPV
+1 MEG
-14 QHVDSFTVTAIM
+14 QH
-26 DVHHKRNSFLLGD
+26 
-39 KSLCPDKHIVPFR
+39 
-52 QKIHNEKT
+52 
-60 FTIFDRKAARR
+60 
-71 ESVEE
+71 
-76 QYKKKKTGSA
+76 KKKKSGST
-86 KKAAPHG
+86 KKAASHG
-93 IKDRKSASEQ
+93 IKDRKSVSEP

-154 QTFHEKSSQT
+154 QTFHEKSSQ
-164 FHEKSSQNRTVK
+164 NRTVK

-195 RKEPMAALDI
+195 GKEPMAALDI

-269 ASEEETTETENGY
+269 ASEEETTETETGY

-478 AERENT
+478 AEGENT

-498 KPSESESTK
+498 KPSESETAKPS
-507 STESESESGSSKPT
+507 ESASESGSSKPT

-599 WEIVSGKEFA
+599 WEIVSGKEFV

-637 ESGISTVKVTEKKIN
+637 ESGISTVKVTEKKTN

-709 RRFFYDK
+709 KRFFYDK

-724 QVIQGG
+724 QVIQGVKYTFNG

-813 EEASMTLSLIKKYR
+813 EEASMTLSLIKNYR

>member
-1 MAAAGGTVFFVPV
+1 M
-14 QHVDSFTVTAIM
+14 
-26 DVHHKRNSFLLGD
+26 
-39 KSLCPDKHIVPFR
+39 
-52 QKIHNEKT
+52 
-60 FTIFDRKAARR
+60 
-71 ESVEE
+71 EE
-76 QYKKKKTGSA
+76 QHKKKKTGSA

-93 IKDRKSASEQ
+93 IKDRKSVSEQ

-131 EVSGKTAAHSNKR
+131 EVSGKTPAHSNKR
-144 RVKKPAGKSS
+144 RVKKPAG
-154 QTFHEKSSQT
+154 
-164 FHEKSSQNRTVK
+164 KSSQNRTVK

-189 RKRRSA
+189 RKHRSA

-269 ASEEETTETENGY
+269 ASEEETMETETGY

-364 GRKAAGISGRVT
+364 GRKAVGISGRVT

-478 AERENT
+478 AESENT

-507 STESESESGSSKPT
+507 PTESESESGSSKPT

-599 WEIVSGKEFA
+599 WEIVSGKEFV

-709 RRFFYDK
+709 KRFFYDK

-724 QVIQGG
+724 QVIQGVKYTFNG

-774 SGVLVEDQKFKSNIQ
+774 SGVLVEDQKFKRNIQ

>member
-1 MAAAGGTVFFVPV
+1 M
-14 QHVDSFTVTAIM
+14 
-26 DVHHKRNSFLLGD
+26 
-39 KSLCPDKHIVPFR
+39 
-52 QKIHNEKT
+52 
-60 FTIFDRKAARR
+60 
-71 ESVEE
+71 EE
-76 QYKKKKTGSA
+76 QHKKKKTGSA

-93 IKDRKSASEQ
+93 IKDRKSVSEQ

-154 QTFHEKSSQT
+154 QTFHEKSSQ
-164 FHEKSSQNRTVK
+164 NRAVK

-189 RKRRSA
+189 RKHRSA

-269 ASEEETTETENGY
+269 SSEEETTETETGY

-410 VESVLQDTVEWVA
+410 VESVLQDTVEWVE

-478 AERENT
+478 AEGENT

-493 ESEST
+493 
-498 KPSESESTK
+498 
-507 STESESESGSSKPT
+507 

-559 PEEIKVK
+559 PEEVKVK
-566 KITISGSATVEVGQT
+566 KITISGSATIEVGQT
-581 VSLSV
+581 VSLSAS
-586 TVSPDNAANKSVR
+586 VSPDNAANKSVR
-599 WEIVSGKEFA
+599 WEIVSGKEFV

-709 RRFFYDK
+709 KRFFYDK

-724 QVIQGG
+724 QVIQGVKYTFNG

-774 SGVLVEDQKFKSNIQ
+774 SGVLVEDQKFKKNIQ

>member
-1 MAAAGGTVFFVPV
+1 M
-14 QHVDSFTVTAIM
+14 
-26 DVHHKRNSFLLGD
+26 
-39 KSLCPDKHIVPFR
+39 
-52 QKIHNEKT
+52 
-60 FTIFDRKAARR
+60 
-71 ESVEE
+71 EE
-76 QYKKKKTGSA
+76 QHKKKKSGSA

-93 IKDRKSASEQ
+93 IKDRKSVSEQ

-131 EVSGKTAAHSNKR
+131 EVSGKTAAHSSKR

-154 QTFHEKSSQT
+154 QTFHEKSSQ
-164 FHEKSSQNRTVK
+164 NRTAK
-176 RSASASTAASGRN
+176 RPGSASTAASGRN

-244 LEAIGMSGEEV
+244 LEDIGMSGEEV
-255 LSAVAVAAQNVSEE
+255 LSAVAVAAQNASEE
-269 ASEEETTETENGY
+269 ASEEETTETETGY

-328 ASSQNA
+328 ASNQNA

-364 GRKAAGISGRVT
+364 GRKTAGISGRVT

-405 AIAPA
+405 AIAPS

-470 DQPREESP
+470 EQPREESP
-478 AERENT
+478 AESENT

-507 STESESESGSSKPT
+507 PSESASESGSSKPT

-559 PEEIKVK
+559 PEEVKVK

-581 VSLSV
+581 ISLSAA
-586 TVSPDNAANKSVR
+586 VSPDNAANKSVR
-599 WEIVSGKEFA
+599 WEIVSGKEFV

-637 ESGISTVKVTEKKIN
+637 ESGISTVKVTEKKTN

-657 TLLKDK
+657 ALLKDK

-709 RRFFYDK
+709 KRFFYDK

-724 QVIQGG
+724 QVIQGVKYTFNG

-813 EEASMTLSLIKKYR
+813 EEASMTLSLIKNYR

-845 ISKAARTSVINAF
+845 IPKATRTSVINAF

-900 PTYGGRYEMWQYSS
+900 PTYAGRYEMWQYSS

>member
-1 MAAAGGTVFFVPV
+1 M
-14 QHVDSFTVTAIM
+14 
-26 DVHHKRNSFLLGD
+26 
-39 KSLCPDKHIVPFR
+39 
-52 QKIHNEKT
+52 
-60 FTIFDRKAARR
+60 
-71 ESVEE
+71 EE
-76 QYKKKKTGSA
+76 QHKKKKTGSA
-86 KKAAPHG
+86 KKTAPHG
-93 IKDRKSASEQ
+93 IKDRKSVSEQ

-154 QTFHEKSSQT
+154 QTFHEKSSQ
-164 FHEKSSQNRTVK
+164 NRTVK
-176 RSASASTAASGRN
+176 HSASASTAASGRN

-269 ASEEETTETENGY
+269 VSEEETTETETGY

-410 VESVLQDTVEWVA
+410 VESVLQDTVEWVE

-470 DQPREESP
+470 NQTREESP
-478 AERENT
+478 AEGENT

-498 KPSESESTK
+498 KPSESEGTK
-507 STESESESGSSKPT
+507 PSESESESGSSKPT

-559 PEEIKVK
+559 PEEVKVK

-581 VSLSV
+581 VSLSAA
-586 TVSPDNAANKSVR
+586 VSPDNAANKSVR
-599 WEIVSGKEFA
+599 WEIVSGKEFV

-709 RRFFYDK
+709 KRFFYDK

-724 QVIQGG
+724 QVIQGVKYTFNG

-845 ISKAARTSVINAF
+845 ISKAARRSVTAATRRD
-858 CQTIRNSGYTPGLY
+858 CMRT
-872 ANKNWLTEKIN
+872 K
-883 TGALGGCKIWL
+883 TG
-894 AQYVAA
+894 
-900 PTYGGRYEMWQYSS
+900 
-914 RGSIAGIKGN
+914 
-924 VDLNVSYMGY
+924 

>member
-1 MAAAGGTVFFVPV
+1 M
-14 QHVDSFTVTAIM
+14 
-26 DVHHKRNSFLLGD
+26 
-39 KSLCPDKHIVPFR
+39 
-52 QKIHNEKT
+52 
-60 FTIFDRKAARR
+60 
-71 ESVEE
+71 EE
-76 QYKKKKTGSA
+76 QHKKKKTGSA

-93 IKDRKSASEQ
+93 IKDRKSVSEQ

-131 EVSGKTAAHSNKR
+131 EVSGKTAEHSNKR

-154 QTFHEKSSQT
+154 QTFHEKSSQ
-164 FHEKSSQNRTVK
+164 NRTVK
-176 RSASASTAASGRN
+176 RSGSASTAASGRN
-189 RKRRSA
+189 RKHRSA

-255 LSAVAVAAQNVSEE
+255 LSAVAVAAQNAPEE
-269 ASEEETTETENGY
+269 ASEEETTETETGY

-410 VESVLQDTVEWVA
+410 VESVLHDTVEWVA

-478 AERENT
+478 AESENT
-484 PPSESESSS
+484 PPTESESSS
-493 ESEST
+493 
-498 KPSESESTK
+498 
-507 STESESESGSSKPT
+507 ESESESGSSKPT

-559 PEEIKVK
+559 PEEVKVK

-599 WEIVSGKEFA
+599 WEIVSGKEFV

-709 RRFFYDK
+709 KRFFYDK

-724 QVIQGG
+724 QVIQGVKYTFNG

-845 ISKAARTSVINAF
+845 ISKEARTSVINAF

>member
-1 MAAAGGTVFFVPV
+1 M
-14 QHVDSFTVTAIM
+14 
-26 DVHHKRNSFLLGD
+26 
-39 KSLCPDKHIVPFR
+39 
-52 QKIHNEKT
+52 
-60 FTIFDRKAARR
+60 
-71 ESVEE
+71 EE
-76 QYKKKKTGSA
+76 QHKKKKTGSA

-93 IKDRKSASEQ
+93 IKDRKSVSEQ

-144 RVKKPAGKSS
+144 YVKKPAG
-154 QTFHEKSSQT
+154 
-164 FHEKSSQNRTVK
+164 KSSQNRTVK

-189 RKRRSA
+189 RKHRSA

-269 ASEEETTETENGY
+269 ASEEETTETETGY

-410 VESVLQDTVEWVA
+410 VESVLQDTVEWVE

-470 DQPREESP
+470 NQPREESP
-478 AERENT
+478 AEGENT

-507 STESESESGSSKPT
+507 PSESESESGSSKPT

-559 PEEIKVK
+559 PEEVKVK

-599 WEIVSGKEFA
+599 WEIVSGKEFV

-709 RRFFYDK
+709 KRFFYDK

-724 QVIQGG
+724 QVIQGVKYTFNG

-774 SGVLVEDQKFKSNIQ
+774 SGVLVEDQKFKRNIQ

>member
-1 MAAAGGTVFFVPV
+1 M
-14 QHVDSFTVTAIM
+14 
-26 DVHHKRNSFLLGD
+26 
-39 KSLCPDKHIVPFR
+39 
-52 QKIHNEKT
+52 
-60 FTIFDRKAARR
+60 
-71 ESVEE
+71 EE
-76 QYKKKKTGSA
+76 QHKKKKTGSA

-93 IKDRKSASEQ
+93 IKDRKSVSEQ

-154 QTFHEKSSQT
+154 QTFHEKSSQ
-164 FHEKSSQNRTVK
+164 NRTVK

-189 RKRRSA
+189 RKHRSA

-269 ASEEETTETENGY
+269 ASEEETTETETGY

-507 STESESESGSSKPT
+507 PTESESESGSSKPT

-599 WEIVSGKEFA
+599 WEIVSGKEFV

-698 YRYTGWQTIDG
+698 YWYTGWQTIDG
-709 RRFFYDK
+709 KRFFYDK

-724 QVIQGG
+724 QVIQGVKYTFNG

-774 SGVLVEDQKFKSNIQ
+774 SGVLVEDQKFKRNIQ

-813 EEASMTLSLIKKYR
+813 EEASMTLSLIKNYR

-883 TGALGGCKIWL
+883 TGALGGCQDL
-894 AQYVAA
+894 AGTVCCCTDLWRTLRDVAVFVE
-900 PTYGGRYEMWQYSS
+900 R
-914 RGSIAGIKGN
+914 
-924 VDLNVSYMGY
+924 VDCRNQRKC

>member
-1 MAAAGGTVFFVPV
+1 M
-14 QHVDSFTVTAIM
+14 
-26 DVHHKRNSFLLGD
+26 
-39 KSLCPDKHIVPFR
+39 
-52 QKIHNEKT
+52 
-60 FTIFDRKAARR
+60 
-71 ESVEE
+71 EE
-76 QYKKKKTGSA
+76 QHKKKKTGSA

-93 IKDRKSASEQ
+93 IKDRKSVSEQ

-154 QTFHEKSSQT
+154 QTFHEKSSQ
-164 FHEKSSQNRTVK
+164 NRTVK
-176 RSASASTAASGRN
+176 RSGSASTAASGRN
-189 RKRRSA
+189 RKHRSA

-269 ASEEETTETENGY
+269 VSGEETTETETETGY

-470 DQPREESP
+470 DQTREESP
-478 AERENT
+478 AENENT
-484 PPSESESSS
+484 PPTESESSS

-498 KPSESESTK
+498 KPSESEGTK
-507 STESESESGSSKPT
+507 PSESESESGSSKPT

-559 PEEIKVK
+559 PEEVKVK

-599 WEIVSGKEFA
+599 WEIVSGKEFV

-637 ESGISTVKVTEKKIN
+637 ESGISTVKVTEKKTN

-709 RRFFYDK
+709 KRFFYDK

-724 QVIQGG
+724 QVIQGVKYTFNG

-813 EEASMTLSLIKKYR
+813 EEASMTLSLIKNYR

-845 ISKAARTSVINAF
+845 ISKAT
-858 CQTIRNSGYTPGLY
+858 
-872 ANKNWLTEKIN
+872 
-883 TGALGGCKIWL
+883 
-894 AQYVAA
+894 
-900 PTYGGRYEMWQYSS
+900 
-914 RGSIAGIKGN
+914 
-924 VDLNVSYMGY
+924 

>member
-1 MAAAGGTVFFVPV
+1 M
-14 QHVDSFTVTAIM
+14 
-26 DVHHKRNSFLLGD
+26 
-39 KSLCPDKHIVPFR
+39 
-52 QKIHNEKT
+52 
-60 FTIFDRKAARR
+60 
-71 ESVEE
+71 EE
-76 QYKKKKTGSA
+76 QHKKKKTGSA

-93 IKDRKSASEQ
+93 IKDRKSVSEQ

-116 KKSNWDDGEFLDDWD
+116 KKSNRDDREFLDDWD

-154 QTFHEKSSQT
+154 QTFHEKSSQ
-164 FHEKSSQNRTVK
+164 NRTVK

-189 RKRRSA
+189 RKHRSA

-255 LSAVAVAAQNVSEE
+255 LSAVAVAAQNAPEE
-269 ASEEETTETENGY
+269 VSEEETTETETETGY

-478 AERENT
+478 AEGENT

-498 KPSESESTK
+498 KPSESEGTK
-507 STESESESGSSKPT
+507 PTESESESGSSKPT

-599 WEIVSGKEFA
+599 WEIVSGKEFV

-623 EAKIKAVAQDGSNV
+623 GAKIKAVAQDGSNV
-637 ESGISTVKVTEKKIN
+637 ESGISTVKVTEKKVN

-709 RRFFYDK
+709 KRFFYDK

-724 QVIQGG
+724 QVIQGVKYTFNG

-845 ISKAARTSVINAF
+845 ISKEARTSVINAF

>member
-1 MAAAGGTVFFVPV
+1 M
-14 QHVDSFTVTAIM
+14 
-26 DVHHKRNSFLLGD
+26 
-39 KSLCPDKHIVPFR
+39 
-52 QKIHNEKT
+52 
-60 FTIFDRKAARR
+60 
-71 ESVEE
+71 EE
-76 QYKKKKTGSA
+76 QHKKKKSGSA

-93 IKDRKSASEQ
+93 IKDRKSVSEQ

-131 EVSGKTAAHSNKR
+131 EVSGKTPAHSNKR
-144 RVKKPAGKSS
+144 RVKKPAG
-154 QTFHEKSSQT
+154 
-164 FHEKSSQNRTVK
+164 KSSQNRTVK

-255 LSAVAVAAQNVSEE
+255 LSAVAAAAQNVSEE
-269 ASEEETTETENGY
+269 VSEEETTETETGY

-410 VESVLQDTVEWVA
+410 VESVLQDTVEWVE

-478 AERENT
+478 AEGENT

-507 STESESESGSSKPT
+507 PTESESESGSSKPT

-559 PEEIKVK
+559 PEEVKVK

-599 WEIVSGKEFA
+599 WEIVSGKEFV

-663 NGNQLYCKDGDTYRE
+663 NGNQLYCKDGDSYRE

-709 RRFFYDK
+709 KRFFYDK

-724 QVIQGG
+724 QVIQGVKYTFNG

>member
-1 MAAAGGTVFFVPV
+1 MEG
-14 QHVDSFTVTAIM
+14 QH
-26 DVHHKRNSFLLGD
+26 
-39 KSLCPDKHIVPFR
+39 
-52 QKIHNEKT
+52 
-60 FTIFDRKAARR
+60 
-71 ESVEE
+71 
-76 QYKKKKTGSA
+76 KKKKTGTA

-93 IKDRKSASEQ
+93 IKDRKSVSEQ
-103 KKKAQRAERIPER
+103 KKKAQRAERISER
-116 KKSNWDDGEFLDDWD
+116 KKSNRDDGEFLDDWD
-131 EVSGKTAAHSNKR
+131 EGSGKTAAHSNKR

-154 QTFHEKSSQT
+154 QTFHEKSSQ
-164 FHEKSSQNRTVK
+164 NRTVK
-176 RSASASTAASGRN
+176 RSASALTAASGRN
-189 RKRRSA
+189 RTHRSA

-255 LSAVAVAAQNVSEE
+255 LSAVAVAAQNASEE
-269 ASEEETTETENGY
+269 ASEEETAETETGY

-478 AERENT
+478 AESENT
-484 PPSESESSS
+484 PPTESESSS

-498 KPSESESTK
+498 KPSESEGTK
-507 STESESESGSSKPT
+507 PTESESESGSSKPT

-599 WEIVSGKEFA
+599 WEIVSGKEFV

-623 EAKIKAVAQDGSNV
+623 EAKIKAVAQDGSDV

-709 RRFFYDK
+709 KRFFYDK

-724 QVIQGG
+724 QVIQGVKYTFNG

-774 SGVLVEDQKFKSNIQ
+774 SGVLVEDQKFRSNIQ

-813 EEASMTLSLIKKYR
+813 EEASMTLSLIKNYK